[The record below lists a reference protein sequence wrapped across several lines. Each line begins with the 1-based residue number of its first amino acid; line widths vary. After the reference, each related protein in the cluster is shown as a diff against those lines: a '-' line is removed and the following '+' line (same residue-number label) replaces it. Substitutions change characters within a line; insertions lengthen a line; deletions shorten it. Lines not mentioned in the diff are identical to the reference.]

1 MSSHYTVMERA
12 RATFTTEPSPM
23 AAASVRY
30 ATLVLPRFALP
41 DRILGDLS
49 RARALAAA
57 WTGMS
62 TLAVLAEGTMVD
74 IKLDAADVEMWRNA
88 SPQLL
93 RVYVGTV
100 ALPLLDAP
108 KLPGA

>member
-1 MSSHYTVMERA
+1 MSSRYSI
-12 RATFTTEPSPM
+12 TEPVRAMFSEEPGLLRGT
-23 AAASVRY
+23 SVKL
-30 ATLVLPRFALP
+30 ATLVLPRLALP
-41 DRILGDLS
+41 ARILSDLS

-57 WTGMS
+57 WVGVN

-74 IKLDAADVEMWRNA
+74 LKLDAADVEMWRNA